1 MSLLISNLSF
11 SRKNE
16 IFLLNKLNINIK
28 KGDLLIIQ
36 GESGC
41 GKTTLLNII
50 SGLIDPSSGEI
61 QLNEVIINSD
71 NYSVPSEK
79 RNIGY
84 IFQDYALF
92 PHLTAKDN
100 AIYAL
105 DNLKGSKLQQEY
117 IVNALNL
124 KEHLNKYPFEL
135 SGGQQQ
141 RVAIARALLMHP
153 SLLIMD
159 EPFSGLDKE
168 NSQDAQKLIQECIK
182 ELNIPAILVTHS
194 LEHLDILDTSQIL
207 KI

>member
-16 IFLLNKLNINIK
+16 IFLLNELNINIK

>member
-61 QLNEVIINSD
+61 QLNEVIINSN

-168 NSQDAQKLIQECIK
+168 NSQDAQKLIQECVK

>member
-1 MSLLISNLSF
+1 MSLSISNLSF

>member
-61 QLNEVIINSD
+61 QLNEVIINSN

-100 AIYAL
+100 ATYAL
-105 DNLKGSKLQQEY
+105 DNLKGSKLKQEY

>member
-117 IVNALNL
+117 IINALNL
-124 KEHLNKYPFEL
+124 KKHLNKYPFEL

>member
-182 ELNIPAILVTHS
+182 ELNIPAVLVTHS

>member
-16 IFLLNKLNINIK
+16 IFLLNMLNINIK

-61 QLNEVIINSD
+61 QLNEVIINSN

-117 IVNALNL
+117 IINALNL
-124 KEHLNKYPFEL
+124 KKHLNKYPFEL

>member
-61 QLNEVIINSD
+61 QLNEVIINSN

>member
-105 DNLKGSKLQQEY
+105 DNLKGSKLQHEY

>member
-16 IFLLNKLNINIK
+16 IFLLNKFNINIK

>member
-117 IVNALNL
+117 IFNALNL